1 MDAVDVARRICRA
14 EDFVADVKKP
24 GGYQRESIN
33 DRNARSLFPGGV
45 KQYAGRKE

>member
-1 MDAVDVARRICRA
+1 MSPVDVARRIRRV
-14 EDFVADVKKP
+14 EDFVAGMEKP

-45 KQYAGRKE
+45 KRYAGPKE